1 VVPYK
6 DKLLVM
12 QKLDPDA
19 VAPEE
24 GFSRDVRNIGTW
36 RTGDPELCLRTMAD
50 FERAKPLLDRSY
62 GEDPSSRSRFFASK
76 VSVAHAPG
84 NGLDPYICLPR

>member
-1 VVPYK
+1 
-6 DKLLVM
+6 
-12 QKLDPDA
+12 
-19 VAPEE
+19 
-24 GFSRDVRNIGTW
+24 
-36 RTGDPELCLRTMAD
+36 MAD